1 MPMTIVVTR
10 NVAARYRGFLASVM
24 LEIAPGVYTSPK
36 MSKGVRER
44 IWEVL
49 TGWFDFN
56 ATVGAQSEGSASIVM
71 TWRDAVSPGGQQI
84 VTLGLPAKTLI
95 DADGI
100 MIVNRLHGDLTATA
114 ASSRL

>member
-44 IWEVL
+44 VWDVL
-49 TGWFDFN
+49 SGWFGSN
-56 ATVGAQSEGSASIVM
+56 ATVGQHSEAAASIVM
-71 TWRDAVSPGGQQI
+71 TWRDASSPGGQQI
-84 VTLGLPAKTLI
+84 LTLGLPAKTLV
-95 DADGI
+95 DVDGV
-100 MIVNRLHGDLTATA
+100 MVVNRL
-114 ASSRL
+114 